1 MSTRRTDE
9 DFSAEISA
17 HLDLEIAR
25 LVADGRSPA
34 DARAEALR
42 SFGNVARVQER
53 YYEANRWMWLEQMV
67 QDLRY
72 GLRGLRK
79 SPAFVA
85 TTVLTLAVALSL
97 LTVVF
102 TIFNAYVLRPFAV
115 RDPGALHRIVWL
127 AHDDGGSQFRWRDYE
142 ALRERRDLFEAAVAE
157 DTRLVASEGRT
168 LSADFVSENYFETL
182 APRLLLGRALGA
194 VDARAPVAVLS
205 QQAWTRLFAGDPGVL
220 GRDLDLDGRK
230 FTIVGVLRQE
240 FAGLDDYPKD
250 LWIPLLTYA
259 ELVRPDILGA
269 NQSRRLEV
277 TVRLRAGVTAAQA
290 EAALTPMMPSLI
302 DPKPD
307 RRLGAEAQSAKAAD
321 LRAEVRPHATPNP
334 LSLDL
339 LAVLSP
345 VFAAF
350 VLVLVTACANVSNV
364 MLSRAIARQREIAV
378 RLSLGASR
386 GRVVR
391 QLLTE
396 GLLIAVLAGVV
407 GLALAA
413 WTLRLGTVML
423 FKTLPPS
430 LAALLR
436 VAPLLFDYRVFAFA
450 LTVAAGATLLFALV
464 PALRAS
470 RLTLTDALHG
480 DRTGSSGG
488 SRLRSTL
495 VVAQVA
501 VSLVLVVVALTLARN
516 GVSMNRIDLGFQA
529 QGVISINIRG
539 DEDSLVRPLAA
550 ALAADPR
557 VAEVAVTGGNPG
569 FERTRAVAAA
579 PASGLPASGLP
590 ALGPS
595 AAGRPA
601 TGTRFSFVSPEYF
614 PILRIPIRQGRA
626 FSAAEAAASAR
637 VAIVSAATA
646 TAFWPGADPIGQSI
660 RIERPEGRPV
670 SELPGYSEVT
680 VVGVVPDVVSG
691 LLFDGR
697 DAGHI
702 YLPTH
707 PADPH
712 AIALLMRPRSD
723 RELGPAALQDIFR
736 KAAPDPQVFE
746 AIPLGEMRDAQ
757 LYPVRAAAWIGT
769 ILGAIA
775 LVLSVSGLYGVLSYT
790 LTQRTREIGIRMALG
805 ATAAAIVRL
814 LMGQS
819 ARLAGIGAAIGLAVA
834 FSALKVLSSAIQL
847 SEVSVLD
854 GAAFAGG
861 VALVAAATAF
871 AAYYPARRATRVD
884 PAVTLRADA

>member
-1 MSTRRTDE
+1 MSTRRTDD
-9 DFSAEISA
+9 DFSAEIQA

-42 SFGNVARVQER
+42 SFGNVAAARER
-53 YYEANRWMWLEQMV
+53 YYEASRWMWLEQMG

-115 RDPGALHRIVWL
+115 RDPAALHRIIWR
-127 AHDDGGSQFRWRDYE
+127 AQDDGGSQFRWRDYD
-142 ALRERRDLFEAAVAE
+142 ALRQRRDLFEAAIAE

-168 LSADFVSENYFETL
+168 LSADFVSDNYFETL
-182 APRLLLGRALGA
+182 APRLRLGRALGA
-194 VDARAPVAVLS
+194 ADARAPVAVLS
-205 QQAWTRLFAGDPGVL
+205 HQGWMRLFAGDPAVL
-220 GRDLDLDGRK
+220 GRDVDLDGRK
-230 FTIVGVLRQE
+230 FAVVGVLREE
-240 FAGLDDYPKD
+240 FSGLDDYPKD
-250 LWIPLLTYA
+250 LWIPLSTYA

-269 NQSRRLEV
+269 NQSRRIEV
-277 TVRLRAGVTAAQA
+277 TVRLRPGVTAAQA
-290 EAALTPMMPSLI
+290 EGGLTPMMSALV
-302 DPKPD
+302 DAKPD
-307 RRLGAEAQSAKAAD
+307 RRE
-321 LRAEVRPHATPNP
+321 LRAEVRPHATPNR
-334 LSLDL
+334 LSLEL
-339 LAVLSP
+339 LTVLTP

-350 VLVLVTACANVSNV
+350 GLVLVTACANVSNV
-364 MLSRAIARQREIAV
+364 MLSRAIARRREIAV

-391 QLLTE
+391 QLLNE
-396 GLLIAVLAGVV
+396 GLLIAVLAGVT

-413 WTLRLGTVML
+413 WTLRIGTVLL
-423 FKTLPPS
+423 FSTLPPAM
-430 LAALLR
+430 AAILR
-436 VAPLLFDYRVFAFA
+436 VAPLLFDYRVFLFA
-450 LTVAAGATLLFALV
+450 LIVAAGATLLFALV

-480 DRTGSSGG
+480 DRAGSSSG
-488 SRLRSTL
+488 SRLRSAL

-516 GVSMNRIDLGFQA
+516 GASMNRIDLGFQTA
-529 QGVISINIRG
+529 GVISINIRG
-539 DEDSLVRPLAA
+539 DEDALVRPLAA

-557 VAEVAVTGGNPG
+557 VGEVAVTGGNPG

-579 PASGLPASGLP
+579 PASG
-590 ALGPS
+590 PS
-595 AAGRPA
+595 A

-614 PILRIPIRQGRA
+614 PMLRIPIRQGRP
-626 FSAAEAAASAR
+626 FSAAEARASAR

-646 TAFWPGADPIGQSI
+646 AAFWPGADPIGQSI
-660 RIERPEGRPV
+660 RIERPDGRPV
-670 SELPGYSEVT
+670 LELPDYPEVT
-680 VVGVVPDVVSG
+680 VIGVVPDVVSG
-691 LLFDGR
+691 MLFDGR

-712 AIALLMRPRSD
+712 AIALLMRPRSARD
-723 RELGPAALQDIFR
+723 LGPSALQEIFR
-736 KAAPDPQVFE
+736 QAAPDPQVFE

-757 LYPVRAAAWIGT
+757 MYPIRAASWIGS

-805 ATAAAIVRL
+805 ATGAAVVRL

-819 ARLAGIGAAIGLAVA
+819 ARLAGIGAAIGLVLA
-834 FSALKVLSSAIQL
+834 FSALKVLSSAITL

-854 GAAFAGG
+854 GMAFAGG
-861 VALVAAATAF
+861 VALVTAATAF
-871 AAYYPARRATRVD
+871 AAYHPARRATRVD